1 MTMVTLAAFA
11 SLVGAPSKWILNA
24 RALLRDEAP
33 YSTRLAEHYLVIWT
47 LNAEFGVPLARA
59 DEMARRA
66 LLHGELTRVSSSS
79 GLVTLEID
87 VERVRAAVAT
97 RASTVANTYAP
108 RRPGRRP
115 RRAARP
121 LKAAEEYGIDT
132 GLLKANLERSPEQR
146 LRHLDAMK
154 AFRSRAR
161 RRADR

>member
-1 MTMVTLAAFA
+1 MTLAAFA

-24 RALLRDEAP
+24 RALLRDDEP
-33 YSTRLAEHYLVIWT
+33 YSTQMAEHYLVIWI

-66 LLHGELTRVSSSS
+66 LLHGELTRVSSSN
-79 GLVTLEID
+79 GLITLGID
-87 VERVRAAVAT
+87 VERVRVAVAT
-97 RASTVANTYAP
+97 RASMVANTYAP

-132 GLLKANLERSPEQR
+132 GLLKANMERSPEQR
-146 LRHLDAMK
+146 LRQLDAMQ
-154 AFRSRAR
+154 AFRSRVR
-161 RRADR
+161 RRSNR